1 MINLFITNIL
11 INNDYLFSNKKTQIA
26 FLKIK

>member
-11 INNDYLFSNKKTQIA
+11 FNNDYVFSNKKPQIA